1 MSFSRSFRVHW
12 NECDPARIVFHAN
25 FIRWM
30 DEGFSDW
37 LYTLGIDLAAM
48 GLADPS
54 FVGSP
59 VVNIRCSFSSPAR
72 HGDILEHRVGPA
84 LIGGRSFRV
93 PHAFFKEGTP
103 VAEGEQARIW
113 GRIDSGE
120 VLRAMPI
127 PEDVAEKLRG

>member
-1 MSFSRSFRVHW
+1 MSFSRSFRVQW

-59 VVNIRCSFSSPAR
+59 VVNVHCSFSSPAR
-72 HGDILEHRVGPA
+72 HGDILEHQVGPA

-93 PHAFFKEGTP
+93 PHAFFNQGKP
-103 VAEGEQARIW
+103 VAQGEQARIW
-113 GRIDSGE
+113 GCIDPGE
-120 VLRAMPI
+120 VLRALPI
-127 PEDVAEKLRG
+127 PDDVAEKLRS

>member
-1 MSFSRSFRVHW
+1 MSFSRSIRVHW

-37 LYTLGIDLAAM
+37 VFSLGIDLAAM

-59 VVNIRCSFSSPAR
+59 VVNVRCAFSSPAR
-72 HGDILEHRVGPA
+72 HGDELEHRVGPA
-84 LIGGRSFRV
+84 VIGGRSFRV
-93 PHAFFKEGTP
+93 PHAFFKHGAP
-103 VAEGEQARIW
+103 VAQGEQVRIW
-113 GRIDSGE
+113 GRIDPGE
-120 VLRAMPI
+120 VLRALPI
-127 PEDVAEKLRG
+127 PSDIAEKLA